1 MIWFGS
7 SSWSMKLDF
16 TCIFGLD
23 HIYVQNGTLG
33 NGRDSFSFMCFKI
46 WGSLPIFCLI
56 ILEGFLSGWSM
67 FQGSA
72 LGQIMSLSRSLSIW
86 TSIGILQES
95 KWLCELGCYYLI
107 ILILQSAMQKFTQK
121 IVQMMKDENLFES
134 QGGPIILSQV
144 WFSVFLQLSCSI
156 IQAFKRA
163 INHKDLQLH
172 IH

>member
-1 MIWFGS
+1 
-7 SSWSMKLDF
+7 
-16 TCIFGLD
+16 
-23 HIYVQNGTLG
+23 
-33 NGRDSFSFMCFKI
+33 
-46 WGSLPIFCLI
+46 
-56 ILEGFLSGWSM
+56 M

-163 INHKDLQLH
+163 INHRDLQLH